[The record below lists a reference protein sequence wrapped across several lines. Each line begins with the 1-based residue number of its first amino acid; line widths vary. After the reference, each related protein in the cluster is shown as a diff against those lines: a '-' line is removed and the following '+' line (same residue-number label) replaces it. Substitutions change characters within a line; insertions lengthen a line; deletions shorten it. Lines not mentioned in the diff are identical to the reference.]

1 VNRKGVTL
9 KDVAAAAKV
18 SRATAAR
25 ALNSYGYVGDD
36 TSARV
41 LKVADS
47 LGYRANRVAQALR
60 RGQLPLIGFLPGD
73 IQNPFFARI
82 AHDLEVELRKQ
93 GHNLLIASSEESVE
107 QERELLES
115 LRSLSV
121 RGFILAP
128 TSASDNQ
135 HIVNLARDG
144 APIVLIDR
152 VAENVRCDSVVVDN
166 EGGAREAV
174 NYLVENG
181 HSRIAI
187 LRDESRIFTAQE
199 RFAGYRNA
207 LQAHGLGV
215 DEDLVS
221 VSPSTVQHAIDAT
234 IRLFSRREK
243 PTALFTVDSLMTQG
257 ALLALRSMG
266 LSVPR
271 DVSLVGAT
279 QSVLLVEVALYG
291 RGHVIRF
298 GAGCAREC
306 RVELGAVNATG
317 QRIGRCLRFD
327 ARRGDRGEQRIRG
340 ARVGRLRVN
349 VDAVA
354 GCIGLRQ
361 SRVRRNEVSRVFE
374 GRRFLGL

>member
-1 VNRKGVTL
+1 VTRKDVTL

-25 ALNSYGYVGDD
+25 ALNSYGYVGGE
-36 TSARV
+36 TAVRV
-41 LKVADS
+41 LEVADS

-60 RGQLPLIGFLPGD
+60 RGQLPIIGFLPGD

-82 AHDLEVELRKQ
+82 AHDLEVEFRNQ

-107 QERELLES
+107 QERDVLES

-166 EGGAREAV
+166 AGGAREAV
-174 NYLVENG
+174 DYLVANG
-181 HSRIAI
+181 HRRIAL

-199 RFAGYRNA
+199 RFAGYRDSLQSHGIA
-207 LQAHGLGV
+207 LDDTLVGV
-215 DEDLVS
+215 S
-221 VSPSTVQHAIDAT
+221 RSTVGQAIEAT
-234 IRLFSRREK
+234 IRLFSRRDR

-266 LSVPR
+266 LAIPR
-271 DVSLVGAT
+271 DVSLVGFDDFDLAT
-279 QSVLLVEVALYG
+279 FTDPQITVVAQPIADIGPLAAKLLIERLDGKKAAPRHVRFPTRL
-291 RGHVIRF
+291 VIR
-298 GAGCAREC
+298 GS
-306 RVELGAVNATG
+306 
-317 QRIGRCLRFD
+317 
-327 ARRGDRGEQRIRG
+327 
-340 ARVGRLRVN
+340 
-349 VDAVA
+349 VA
-354 GCIGLRQ
+354 PVKKRQ
-361 SRVRRNEVSRVFE
+361 KS
-374 GRRFLGL
+374 